1 MMKERGFTLIELI
14 IVITVIAI
22 LAAIAIP
29 ICNNYTTRSKVSNA
43 EHEARS
49 FVKKLQLYSSENG
62 GFPPDDSNVWKTTI
76 LNTDYVKEIVVE
88 KESDT
93 EALVKV
99 YLASSVLSSD
109 SYFQYRLTII
119 D

>member
-1 MMKERGFTLIELI
+1 MKERGFTLIELM
-14 IVITVIAI
+14 IVIAVIAI

-29 ICNNYTTRSKVSNA
+29 IYNNYTTRSKISNA
-43 EHEARS
+43 EHEAQS
-49 FVKKLQLYSSENG
+49 FVKELQVYSNEKG
-62 GFPPDDSNVWKTTI
+62 EFPPDDSNVWKTTI

-88 KESDT
+88 RESNN

-109 SYFQYRLTII
+109 SYFQYRLAIS